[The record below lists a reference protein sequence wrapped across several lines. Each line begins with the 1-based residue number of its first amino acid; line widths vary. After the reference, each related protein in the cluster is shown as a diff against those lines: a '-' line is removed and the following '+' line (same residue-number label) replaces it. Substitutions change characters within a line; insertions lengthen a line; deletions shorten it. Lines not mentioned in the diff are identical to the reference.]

1 MSVARPHGQ
10 NMDVEQTAF
19 GSCLDAVRTLDPTRP
34 DPTHSPDRSRVR
46 AVSAVDQIQT
56 ANSPSP
62 YVPTYSLGVSSDS
75 PLLRQVWQILLGA
88 LHAISDNDYGRPWPY
103 PERSRLARLIA
114 GVDEELVIAAAREA
128 RSIVQGQD
136 RAPSITGLFEKK
148 LTDLQIGVAYRDGV
162 RQTIRA
168 ELAVSGGEG

>member
-1 MSVARPHGQ
+1 MCETPCVS
-10 NMDVEQTAF
+10 
-19 GSCLDAVRTLDPTRP
+19 DASPESKD
-34 DPTHSPDRSRVR
+34 HSPKLNRVR
-46 AVSAVDQIQT
+46 AVGAVDQIQT

-62 YVPTYSLGVSSDS
+62 YVPSYSLGVSSES

-103 PERSRLARLIA
+103 PERSRLAKLIA
-114 GVDEELVIAAAREA
+114 GADEELVIIAAKEARE
-128 RSIVQGQD
+128 IVQGQD

-148 LTDLQIGVAYRDGV
+148 LRDLQIGVAYRDEV

-168 ELAVSGGEG
+168 ELAVSGGER